1 MLKKIILHS
10 LDGMNNKVEENGKK
24 NVKENIEIFSSIL
37 SLKKGK
43 ENRRKKKGKLKGKFH
58 RPQLFNESPPHWS
71 MLLAWLPII
80 NNPSND
86 HHELRQPS
94 NVSENLPSLGI
105 WVPMDGMHLSYPK
118 NMLKSMSLDHIYE
131 FNSLLVPNEN
141 EIMILWILLAGIEQN
156 NCIRFNWMDYFPCLF
171 FGYAH
176 FLKSQTKYYII

>member
-71 MLLAWLPII
+71 MLPAWLPIT
-80 NNPSND
+80 NDPSND
-86 HHELRQPS
+86 HH
-94 NVSENLPSLGI
+94 
-105 WVPMDGMHLSYPK
+105 
-118 NMLKSMSLDHIYE
+118 
-131 FNSLLVPNEN
+131 
-141 EIMILWILLAGIEQN
+141 
-156 NCIRFNWMDYFPCLF
+156 
-171 FGYAH
+171 
-176 FLKSQTKYYII
+176 